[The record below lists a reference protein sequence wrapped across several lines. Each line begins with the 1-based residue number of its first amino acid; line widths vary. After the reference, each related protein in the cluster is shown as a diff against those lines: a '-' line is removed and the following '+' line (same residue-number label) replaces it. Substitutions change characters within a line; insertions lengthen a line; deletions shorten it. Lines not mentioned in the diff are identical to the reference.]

1 MIMDWIIAIGG
12 SDVDGNILY
21 KFTGTAKE
29 AKKKLMDIVL
39 RDREDN
45 AEDFDHGTSD
55 MENIIQVDDCEN
67 EFYAYN
73 CFFSYRVDYIIKSL
87 CEIQNVETGV
97 TIENNADRIRCMNDE
112 ELLNFLCSIETY
124 GHGKAISIEHGKAIS
139 IEKGV
144 AMCSVSDV
152 AEWLHSPVEKT
163 ENIEKK
169 GKPLYTIEPLGW
181 IKENGKDYEH
191 FMIIQ
196 WSSTEEDSHEIGH
209 KAYYLSSDKCFHG
222 TAKSI
227 IENQAFIISME
238 LILKCIYEKQPES
251 KCFAPDELAELTAR
265 YALSYRSVNL

>member
-29 AKKKLMDIVL
+29 AKKKLMDTVL

-73 CFFSYRVDYIIKSL
+73 CFFSYHIDYTIKAVS
-87 CEIQNVETGV
+87 EIS
-97 TIENNADRIRCMNDE
+97 DIREDQSSYE
-112 ELLNFLCSIETY
+112 
-124 GHGKAISIEHGKAIS
+124 
-139 IEKGV
+139 
-144 AMCSVSDV
+144 
-152 AEWLHSPVEKT
+152 EKT
-163 ENIEKK
+163 MST
-169 GKPLYTIEPLGW
+169 GCKPLYTMEPLGG

-196 WSSTEEDSHEIGH
+196 WSSTKEDSHEIGH
-209 KAYYLSSDKCFHG
+209 KAYYLSSDKYFHG
-222 TAKSI
+222 TARSI
-227 IENQAFIISME
+227 IENQAFIISTE

-251 KCFAPDELAELTAR
+251 KCFTPDELTELAAR
-265 YALSYRSVNL
+265 YALSYRSVNV

>member
-1 MIMDWIIAIGG
+1 MITDWIIAIGG

-73 CFFSYRVDYIIKSL
+73 CFFSYHTDYTIK
-87 CEIQNVETGV
+87 EISK
-97 TIENNADRIRCMNDE
+97 ISDIRKEQRYE
-112 ELLNFLCSIETY
+112 EEEQLPRGY
-124 GHGKAISIEHGKAIS
+124 
-139 IEKGV
+139 
-144 AMCSVSDV
+144 
-152 AEWLHSPVEKT
+152 
-163 ENIEKK
+163 
-169 GKPLYTIEPLGW
+169 KPLYTMQPLGW

-196 WSSTEEDSHEIGH
+196 WSSTKEDSHEIGH
-209 KAYYLSSDKCFHG
+209 KAYYLSSDFC
-222 TAKSI
+222 
-227 IENQAFIISME
+227 
-238 LILKCIYEKQPES
+238 CIRTSNDDASWVSDDYIDYKPSVDWNSDDWKEQLEQDMFK
-251 KCFAPDELAELTAR
+251 
-265 YALSYRSVNL
+265 ALSMYAKKRCYSFNKPNSLKLVSINSPKSVFITGNE

>member
-1 MIMDWIIAIGG
+1 MIKNWIIAIG
-12 SDVDGNILY
+12 SNNADILY
-21 KFTGTAKE
+21 KFTGTVEEAKE
-29 AKKKLMDIVL
+29 KLMEIVIK
-39 RDREDN
+39 DRVNDAVN
-45 AEDFDHGTSD
+45 FDYGTNDVESLT
-55 MENIIQVDDCEN
+55 QVNGCEN
-67 EFYAYN
+67 EFCAYN

-124 GHGKAISIEHGKAIS
+124 GHGKAIS

>member
-55 MENIIQVDDCEN
+55 MENIIQVADCEN

-73 CFFSYRVDYIIKSL
+73 CFFSYHIDYTIKAVS
-87 CEIQNVETGV
+87 EISD
-97 TIENNADRIRCMNDE
+97 IRENPSDE
-112 ELLNFLCSIETY
+112 EKMMSTGC
-124 GHGKAISIEHGKAIS
+124 
-139 IEKGV
+139 
-144 AMCSVSDV
+144 
-152 AEWLHSPVEKT
+152 
-163 ENIEKK
+163 
-169 GKPLYTIEPLGW
+169 KPLYTMEPLGG

-209 KAYYLSSDKCFHG
+209 KAYYLSCDKCFHG

>member
-1 MIMDWIIAIGG
+1 MITDWIIAIGG

-73 CFFSYRVDYIIKSL
+73 CFFSYHTDYTIK
-87 CEIQNVETGV
+87 EISK
-97 TIENNADRIRCMNDE
+97 ISDIRKEQRYE
-112 ELLNFLCSIETY
+112 EEEQLPRGY
-124 GHGKAISIEHGKAIS
+124 
-139 IEKGV
+139 
-144 AMCSVSDV
+144 
-152 AEWLHSPVEKT
+152 
-163 ENIEKK
+163 
-169 GKPLYTIEPLGW
+169 KPL
-181 IKENGKDYEH
+181 
-191 FMIIQ
+191 
-196 WSSTEEDSHEIGH
+196 
-209 KAYYLSSDKCFHG
+209 AYYLSSDKCFHG
-222 TAKSI
+222 TAESI
-227 IENQAFIISME
+227 IENQAFIISVE

-265 YALSYRSVNL
+265 YALSYRSVDL